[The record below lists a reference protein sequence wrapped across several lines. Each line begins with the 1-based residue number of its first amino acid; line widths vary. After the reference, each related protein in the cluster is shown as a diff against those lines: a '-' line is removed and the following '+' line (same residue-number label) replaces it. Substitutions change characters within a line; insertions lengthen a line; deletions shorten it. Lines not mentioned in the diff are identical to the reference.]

1 MKQDADFFKKRRRH
15 IKQIKDRRRA
25 YAKVIGDITH
35 DLEVEFRDLRSAFAA
50 QLAMEKKKPDADPVV
65 CARCEEYY
73 QIIREITGTHDEP
86 KPNKSSPKRLVE
98 R

>member
-35 DLEVEFRDLRSAFAA
+35 DLEVEFRDLRRSFAL
-50 QLAMEKKKPDADPVV
+50 QLAVEKRKPDADPVV
-65 CARCEEYY
+65 CAQCEEYFHT
-73 QIIREITGTHDEP
+73 IKEITGNRNEP
-86 KPNKSSPKRLVE
+86 TPDKSSPERLV
-98 R
+98 